1 MNFETRHHLNRL
13 AFCGNYLIY
22 ILDFF
27 LDNYSLEIAFK
38 MVLPHKSPHILILLL
53 NILFTVF
60 SIAQKYPRQT
70 PAPTK
75 SYTTSAATTSP
86 PLKSEIPVAL
96 KKTTFSI
103 TISPTETPSPQS
115 ASCQVKITNP
125 HTNDTLR
132 PGDNIDVSWKLAG
145 KECLVDGIVPQHQVS
160 AILFA
165 NLTRG
170 EEWKWDYRQNL
181 YHETNTNISSF
192 RYPVQIILSQNIRN
206 LSLFFLDIELT
217 FPTNSVGIIWDVMGP
232 FTILPI
238 PEAPPQNGSNP
249 DNDIHGEDIFASWN
263 KDNDNT
269 EQNNSKQKSNK
280 EEI

>member
-1 MNFETRHHLNRL
+1 
-13 AFCGNYLIY
+13 
-22 ILDFF
+22 
-27 LDNYSLEIAFK
+27 

-53 NILFTVF
+53 NILFTIF
-60 SIAQKYPRQT
+60 STAQKYPRQT

-75 SYTTSAATTSP
+75 SYATGTATTSP

-103 TISPTETPSPQS
+103 PISPTETPSLQS

-125 HTNDTLR
+125 HTNDTFR

-145 KECLVDGIVPQHQVS
+145 KECLVDGIVPLHQVN

-181 YHETNTNISSF
+181 HHETNTNISSF

-206 LSLFFLDIELT
+206 LSLFFLDIELA

-269 EQNNSKQKSNK
+269 EQNNSNQKSNK